1 MRSVPLT
8 LTQLT
13 PHIQVSDVGVE
24 AIEAEDFLERIS
36 EPKISEPKIEEISGP
51 KIWDSEAKDSGAKI
65 LANNISAKGI
75 IIAAIFEE
83 GVQGVERMAVDGTLG
98 EPSGSHPSMRD
109 VPKGAIIIPG
119 KFSPMGSY
127 TRARGIM

>member
-8 LTQLT
+8 LTRLT
-13 PHIQVSDVGVE
+13 PHIQVSDMGAE

-51 KIWDSEAKDSGAKI
+51 KIRDSEAKVSEAKI

-83 GVQGVERMAVDGTLG
+83 GVQGVERVAEVDTPG
-98 EPSGSHPSMRD
+98 EPSGSHPSKRD
-109 VPKGAIIIPG
+109 TPKGAIIIPG
-119 KFSPMGSY
+119 MIYPMRGF
-127 TRARGIM
+127 TRARGII